1 MDTKHILVIGATK
14 GIGLAVT
21 DEALERGH
29 RVRAFARSAKEM
41 ARDHPRL
48 EKRSGDATDEGDVAA
63 AVDGIDAVVMAL
75 GVKEGVGMV
84 VRETTLFSRA
94 TEVLIPAM
102 QAAGVDRV
110 IAVTGI
116 GTSESRSALSAVE
129 RLPWRA
135 VLGRVYDDKTRQET
149 LLRGSGLTWTFV
161 RPTILTNGPRTGDYR
176 VLADAASWRNGLISR
191 KNVAH
196 FVVGEVETGT
206 YAGQGPVLAR

>member
-1 MDTKHILVIGATK
+1 MDPKHILVIGATK
-14 GIGLAVT
+14 GIGRAVV

-29 RVRAFARSAKEM
+29 RVRAFARSADDLALE
-41 ARDHPRL
+41 HPRL
-48 EKRSGDATDEGDVAA
+48 EKRAGDATDAGDVAA
-63 AVDGIDAVVMAL
+63 AVAGVDAVVTAL
-75 GVKEGVGMV
+75 GVKEGLGMV
-84 VRETTLFSRA
+84 LRETTLFSASTR
-94 TEVLIPAM
+94 VLIPAM
-102 QAAGVDRV
+102 QAAGVTRIV
-110 IAVTGI
+110 AVTGI